1 MARALKLGAQALAAA
16 GVAGML
22 ALLVWK
28 VAHQPKPVKVGRAAP
43 AFDARR
49 LDGSGRLALSS
60 FGGRVRVVNFWA
72 TWCGPCKAET
82 PTLER
87 FWRRYRARGVLFV
100 GVDYNDV
107 SSDALRF
114 ARKRGLTY
122 PMVRDPSG
130 AIATRFDVAAVPET
144 FVIGKGG
151 DLVEHFVG
159 SIDSGHERDALAR
172 TLDHALRS

>member
-1 MARALKLGAQALAAA
+1 MGNALKRGAQALALA

-22 ALLVWK
+22 ALLIWK
-28 VAHQPKPVKVGRAAP
+28 VAHQATPPKVGRPAP
-43 AFDARR
+43 GFDAPR
-49 LDGSGRLALSS
+49 LGGPGRLALNAYD
-60 FGGRVRVVNFWA
+60 GRVRVVNFWA
-72 TWCGPCKAET
+72 TWCAPCKAET

-87 FWRRYRARGVLFV
+87 FWRRYKGRGVVFV

-114 ARKRGLTY
+114 ARKRRLTY

-130 AIATRFDVAAVPET
+130 AIATRYDVAAVPET
-144 FVIGKGG
+144 FVIGKRGE
-151 DLVEHFVG
+151 LVEHFVG
-159 SIDSGHERDALAR
+159 SIAGGDEKTAFAS

>member
-1 MARALKLGAQALAAA
+1 MGRALKLSAQGLALA
-16 GVAGML
+16 GVAGLL

-28 VAHQPKPVKVGRAAP
+28 IAHQAKPVKVGASAP
-43 AFDARR
+43 AFDAQR
-49 LDGSGRLALSS
+49 LDGSGRLTLAS
-60 FGGRVRVVNFWA
+60 FDGRVRVVNFWA
-72 TWCGPCKAET
+72 TWCIPCKAEM

-87 FWRRYRARGVLFV
+87 FWRRYRGRGVLFV

-130 AIATRFDVAAVPET
+130 AIATRYDVAAVPET
-144 FVIGKGG
+144 FVIDRRGH
-151 DLVEHFVG
+151 LVEHFVG
-159 SIDSGHERDALAR
+159 SIESGDTKTAFAR
-172 TLDHALRS
+172 TLDHALAS

>member
-1 MARALKLGAQALAAA
+1 MTRALRLGAQGLAVA
-16 GVAGML
+16 GVAALL

-43 AFDARR
+43 GFDARR
-49 LDGSGRLALSS
+49 LDGSGRLALSA

-87 FWRRYRARGVLFV
+87 FWRRYRARGILFV

-130 AIATRFDVAAVPET
+130 AIATRYDVAAVPET
-144 FVIGKGG
+144 FVIDRRGA
-151 DLVEHFVG
+151 LVEHFVG
-159 SIDSGHERDALAR
+159 SIASGDEKASFAR

>member
-1 MARALKLGAQALAAA
+1 MPHALKRGAQTLALV

-28 VAHQPKPVKVGRAAP
+28 VAHQTKPPKVGKPAP
-43 AFDARR
+43 SFDAPR
-49 LDGSGRLALSS
+49 LGSRGRLALSS
-60 FGGRVRVVNFWA
+60 YGGRVRVVNFWA
-72 TWCGPCKAET
+72 TWCAPCKAET
-82 PTLER
+82 PTLEK
-87 FWRRYRARGVLFV
+87 FWRRYKGRGVVFV

-114 ARKRGLTY
+114 ARRRRLTY

-130 AIATRFDVAAVPET
+130 AIATRYDVAAVPET
-144 FVIGKGG
+144 FVIGKRGE
-151 DLVEHFVG
+151 LVEHFIG
-159 SIDSGHERDALAR
+159 SIDSGDEKSTFAR